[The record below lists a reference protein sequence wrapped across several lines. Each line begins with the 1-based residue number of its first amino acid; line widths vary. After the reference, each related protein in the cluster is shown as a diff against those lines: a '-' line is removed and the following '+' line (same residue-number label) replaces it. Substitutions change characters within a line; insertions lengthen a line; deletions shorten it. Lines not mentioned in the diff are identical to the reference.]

1 MLQSY
6 IDHYFKQNK
15 LFIILC
21 GSSMSFMEKQ
31 VLGYKSP
38 LYGRRTA
45 QFKLKPFSLHDAEE
59 FFPQLNKEEVFELN
73 AITGGIPLYLS
84 FMSPEKSLRDNIKD
98 NFLTTSAML
107 YAEPMSLLNQELR
120 EPASYSSIISAIAAG
135 ASRLS
140 EISTKTGIASGALSP
155 YLDNL
160 IDLGIVEKRVPVTEI
175 DKARSRK
182 TIYAI
187 KDGMFRFWY
196 TFVGKRVSF
205 IERGITGPI
214 LDYILKQ
221 LPHFMGPE
229 FEKLS
234 QEYLWSKLFD
244 PELVPEPFVNL
255 GNWWGPDPKE
265 KKQVEMDIVGFD
277 DQKLNGYFGE
287 CKWKNEPISAD
298 ILETLIYRSSLFPSP
313 KKNYYLFS
321 KTGFTDKCR
330 HLARQVDCHLI
341 TFNMM

>member
-1 MLQSY
+1 
-6 IDHYFKQNK
+6 
-15 LFIILC
+15 
-21 GSSMSFMEKQ
+21 
-31 VLGYKSP
+31 
-38 LYGRRTA
+38 
-45 QFKLKPFSLHDAEE
+45 
-59 FFPQLNKEEVFELN
+59 
-73 AITGGIPLYLS
+73 
-84 FMSPEKSLRDNIKD
+84 
-98 NFLTTSAML
+98 ML

-120 EPASYSSIISAIAAG
+120 KPAGYSSIISAIAAG
-135 ASRLS
+135 ASRQS
-140 EISTKTGIASGALSP
+140 EISTKTGIASGTLSP

-160 IDLGIVEKRVPVTEI
+160 IDLGIVEKRLPVTEL

-182 TIYAI
+182 IIYAI

-205 IERGITGPI
+205 IERGITEPI
-214 LDYILKQ
+214 LDYIIKQ

-244 PELVPEPFVNL
+244 PDLVPEPFVNL

-277 DQKLNGYFGE
+277 DQKMNGYFGE

-298 ILETLIYRSSLFPSP
+298 ILETLIYRSSLFPTP

-321 KTGFTDKCR
+321 KTGFTDKCQQ
-330 HLARQVDCHLI
+330 LAQQVDCHLI
-341 TFNMM
+341 TFDMM